1 MEEEKFINE
10 INRLPVWYGK
20 YVEEVRNLFSRKEQS
35 ITSRDNQFFT
45 QYWQVFAWS
54 AILGFLHE
62 KRIENADL
70 SNRQSI
76 PSFKTIYSNGEDV
89 AQALIL
95 MAIGKVE
102 THDFN
107 EVLRAR
113 KLLNIIGEYA
123 EGGARYVLELRE
135 TNPKLFDHQDDY
147 LMEIYNRTKKEQTS
161 K

>member
-1 MEEEKFINE
+1 MEDKFINE
-10 INRLPVWYGK
+10 INRLPIWYGK
-20 YVEEVRNLFSRKEQS
+20 HVEQVRNLFSRKEQT

-70 SNRQSI
+70 MNKTSI
-76 PSFKTIYSNGEDV
+76 PFFRTIYNNGEDV

-102 THDFN
+102 AEGHED
-107 EVLRAR
+107 VLKPR

-135 TNPKLFDHQDDY
+135 SEENKHLFDHPDDY
-147 LMEIYNRTKKEQTS
+147 LMEIYNRTKKD
-161 K
+161 